1 MVGCSVLALA
11 GCGSK
16 EDASEANFGAAISS
30 FLAETGDLCLGFNIR
45 QWPIDVAPGS
55 LLASGQLEALEAAG
69 LVSSQATA
77 VDEKNIFGKPTGF
90 RTAVKRYQLSD
101 KGKTFYRELSRPGLF
116 ANAGEIKGGDFC
128 YGKEA
133 LDKVV
138 KWEGPAKPGSDQ
150 QVLVTYSYKIND
162 LADWAKASSIASAF
176 PREAQILAGAGKQN
190 LTLSLKL
197 TSAGWEVAG
206 GN

>member
-1 MVGCSVLALA
+1 MVGCSVMSLA

-16 EDASEANFGAAISS
+16 EDASEANFRAAISS

-55 LLASGQLEALEAAG
+55 LLASGQLEALEAGG
-69 LVSSQATA
+69 LVSSEPAT

-128 YGKEA
+128 YGREA

-150 QVLVTYSYKIND
+150 QVRVTYAYKIND
-162 LADWAKASSIASAF
+162 LADWVKAPSIASAF
-176 PREAQILAGAGKQN
+176 PRAAQILAGAGKQN

>member
-1 MVGCSVLALA
+1 MLGCCALALA

-16 EDASEANFGAAISS
+16 EDATDANFGAAISG

-45 QWPIDVAPGS
+45 QWPIDVGPGS
-55 LLASGQLEALEAAG
+55 LLASGQLEALEAGG
-69 LVSSQATA
+69 LVSSAAAA
-77 VDEKNIFGKPTGF
+77 VDEKNMFSKSTGF

-116 ANAGEIKGGDFC
+116 ANAGEIKGGGFC
-128 YGKEA
+128 YGKEV
-133 LDKVV
+133 LDKIV
-138 KWEGPAKPGSDQ
+138 KWEGPAKPGADQ
-150 QVLVTYSYKIND
+150 NVLVTYAYKIKD
-162 LADWAKASSIASAF
+162 LADWVKAPSIASAF
-176 PREAQILAGAGKQN
+176 PRASQILAGAGKQN

-206 GN
+206 DH

>member
-1 MVGCSVLALA
+1 MFGCCVLALA

-30 FLAETGDLCLGFNIR
+30 FLTETGDLCLGFNIR

-69 LVSSQATA
+69 LVSSEPAA

-101 KGKTFYRELSRPGLF
+101 KGKTFYRELSRSGLF

-138 KWEGPAKPGSDQ
+138 KWEGPTKPGADQ
-150 QVLVTYSYKIND
+150 QVRVTYSYKIND
-162 LADWAKASSIASAF
+162 LADWAKAPSIASAF

-190 LTLSLKL
+190 WKVIVKL
-197 TSAGWEVAG
+197 TSAGWEVVSG
-206 GN
+206 H